1 MNQTKGF
8 VTKKIK
14 SCFLNLKM
22 YSTVLSKMSW
32 SLYFNVFF
40 NTGQQTTL
48 DGKMENIIGI
58 IDGMK
63 SSLLSLESTQS
74 ENQNT
79 TEHS

>member
-1 MNQTKGF
+1 
-8 VTKKIK
+8 
-14 SCFLNLKM
+14 M

-48 DGKMENIIGI
+48 DGKMEKVIGT
-58 IDGMK
+58 IDAMN
-63 SSLLSLESTQS
+63 SSLLSMESTES